1 MRASNPSAGQYQA
14 NSILSSGIFKYVAF
28 WVVNS
33 FTSNQKKLVDIP
45 EWEHFRA
52 TSVIP

>member
-1 MRASNPSAGQYQA
+1 MRASNPSADQYQA
-14 NSILSSGIFKYVAF
+14 NAVLFSGIFKYVASQ
-28 WVVNS
+28 VVNS
-33 FTSNQKKLVDIP
+33 STSNQKKLVDVP